1 MDQLQNFLF
10 TLLHALVQVRI
21 QTRSIGSHV
30 VWAQYGVVQGR
41 LALARDLG
49 LITLDQ
55 FFALGE
61 LLSNAYEHSGK
72 DFPGMPL
79 RGPVMPIW
87 IARERAEQ
95 AAVKPRAQVP
105 AHAEQVSAPAAS
117 RELRLLC
124 LLVPSRTGQPRA
136 LPVHTL
142 RAMPPRV
149 CVSGRW
155 NLASEAGF
163 SLRETQARA
172 PSPEV
177 LARCVRQRPGYA
189 IRARA

>member
-1 MDQLQNFLF
+1 MDQLQRLLYGLLL
-10 TLLHALVQVRI
+10 TLESLRCPDQDSEAVKWSTYGRARGFIDSAAALDLITHQ
-21 QTRSIGSHV
+21 Q
-30 VWAQYGVVQGR
+30 W
-41 LALARDLG
+41 LALC
-49 LITLDQ
+49 
-55 FFALGE
+55 E
-61 LLSNAYEHSGK
+61 LLSSAIDHRGK
-72 DFPGMPL
+72 PFPDPRNL
-79 RGPVMPIW
+79 GPVMPYVVGIM
-87 IARERAEQ
+87 RAK
-95 AAVKPRAQVP
+95 AKVKPLAQVP
-105 AHAEQVSAPAAS
+105 ADAEQVSAPAAP